1 MFQEVVFCDVL
12 CYLLNFPYLKG
23 NDFLSNFS
31 KLAIAVYFY
40 LDLISNLQ
48 QRNCGK

>member
-1 MFQEVVFCDVL
+1 MFQEVVFYDVL
-12 CYLLNFPYLKG
+12 CYLLNFSYREG
-23 NDFLSNFS
+23 NYYLSNFS

-48 QRNCGK
+48 QSNCGK